1 MDPELRRAYEASIY
15 SARVD
20 DEDVRIKIG
29 DVCEELERALDRHSV
44 TTWAYLTAW
53 NPEGKTLPEDIN
65 DQRQDDLR
73 TALMRGGFEFAE
85 GQSEPADGNEHSE
98 CSLLVFGIA
107 EKDAVALARYFDQLA
122 IVVGEIGR
130 PARLV
135 DCEIITP

>member
-1 MDPELRRAYEASIY
+1 MDPALKRAYETSIY

-20 DEDVRIKIG
+20 DDDVRIEIG
-29 DVCEELERALDRHSV
+29 KVCADLERALDRHDA
-44 TTWAYLTAW
+44 TTWAYMTAW
-53 NPEGKTLPEDIN
+53 NPQGKTLPEDIN

-85 GQSEPADGNEHSE
+85 GQSEPADGNEMSE

-107 EKDAVALARYFDQLA
+107 ENDAVALAKYFDQLA
-122 IVVGEIGR
+122 IVAGEIGQ

-135 DCEIITP
+135 EC